1 MRLAVVGKSRGQTP
15 RQAFAVGEYG
25 TFSGAGLCDAAG
37 YHQLERGLE
46 EDDAGVVQLGEGVAS
61 GFGFDGSAA
70 EGENKML
77 GPGVFAD
84 GFGLKRAKGR
94 LAALFEELG
103 DGDSGARFD
112 SGVGVEEAPAELL
125 REQRTSGGF
134 AGSHESGKHDAPHLY
149 RQICLGP
156 HALYEII
163 GPNTTS
169 TVEGYL
175 PVGGAEAVG
184 GAEDGLTLF

>member
-15 RQAFAVGEYG
+15 RQAFAVGEHG
-25 TFSGAGLCDAAG
+25 AFSGARLCDAAG
-37 YHQLERGLE
+37 YHQFERGIE
-46 EDDAGVVQLGEGVAS
+46 EDDAGVVQLGDGVAS

-77 GPGVFAD
+77 GLGVFAD
-84 GFGLKRAKGR
+84 GFSLKRAKGR

-125 REQRTSGGF
+125 REQRTGGRF
-134 AGSHESGKHDAPHLY
+134 AGPHESGKHDASHLY
-149 RQICLGP
+149 RQICLIP
-156 HALYEII
+156 HVLYEII

-169 TVEGYL
+169 TGEAIFPSVARKL
-175 PVGGAEAVG
+175 SGARKT
-184 GAEDGLTLF
+184 D